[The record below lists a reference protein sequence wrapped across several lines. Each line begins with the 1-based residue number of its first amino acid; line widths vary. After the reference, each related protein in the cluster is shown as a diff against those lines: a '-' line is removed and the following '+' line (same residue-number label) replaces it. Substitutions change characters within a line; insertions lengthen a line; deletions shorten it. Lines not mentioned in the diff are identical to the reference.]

1 MSNST
6 VEPRFNEVAGDR
18 PNLFVKW
25 RVRYIE
31 NLDITNL
38 RGNDQNVRYIE
49 VIVNDWFVIQVTSV
63 TQFNVIFVTQKC
75 RVLRCNS
82 LSMVGFQ
89 YQLFS
94 LLSRRAAF
102 VYKRTTLSE
111 YGTSQ
116 IVGHVPLTLSRV
128 FHLFLKHG
136 GQISVEVE
144 TRALARGGGG
154 YFLIWAI

>member
-1 MSNST
+1 MPCF
-6 VEPRFNEVAGDR
+6 EM
-18 PNLFVKW
+18 
-25 RVRYIE
+25 
-31 NLDITNL
+31 
-38 RGNDQNVRYIE
+38 
-49 VIVNDWFVIQVTSV
+49 
-63 TQFNVIFVTQKC
+63 QFIKHHG
-75 RVLRCNS
+75 
-82 LSMVGFQ
+82 GFQ

-136 GQISVEVE
+136 GQISVEYYSIIVY
-144 TRALARGGGG
+144 TVIRIL
-154 YFLIWAI
+154 